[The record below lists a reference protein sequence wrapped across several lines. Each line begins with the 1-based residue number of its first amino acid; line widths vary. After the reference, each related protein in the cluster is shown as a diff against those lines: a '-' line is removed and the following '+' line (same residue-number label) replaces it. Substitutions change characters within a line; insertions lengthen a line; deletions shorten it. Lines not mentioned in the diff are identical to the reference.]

1 MIRGVSIWIGG
12 YGDVEVVVVRRRVEV
27 LKVGEFGGQRG
38 RVFFFGGGGGVLK
51 LGLLRGALCV
61 SSGDKW
67 VPMED

>member
-1 MIRGVSIWIGG
+1 MIKGVPIWKRG

-27 LKVGEFGGQRG
+27 LKVGGQRG
-38 RVFFFGGGGGVLK
+38 RVLFLEGRGVLK

>member
-1 MIRGVSIWIGG
+1 M
-12 YGDVEVVVVRRRVEV
+12 VVVRRRVEV

-38 RVFFFGGGGGVLK
+38 RFFFGRGRGVLTCK